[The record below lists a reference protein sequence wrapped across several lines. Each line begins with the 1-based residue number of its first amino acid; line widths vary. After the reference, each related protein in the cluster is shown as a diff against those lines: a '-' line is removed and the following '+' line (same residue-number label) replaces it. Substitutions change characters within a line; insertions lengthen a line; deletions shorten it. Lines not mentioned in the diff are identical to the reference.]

1 MNYLSVNF
9 ITMQLVIA
17 QQIFLARYF
26 LVQKMPIPAKN
37 YIDTI
42 FFYICMGAQG
52 DKEFM
57 ISVQLFSLV

>member
-9 ITMQLVIA
+9 VTMKLVKA
-17 QQIFLARYF
+17 QQIFLARYL

-42 FFYICMGAQG
+42 FFIFVWVHKG
-52 DKEFM
+52 
-57 ISVQLFSLV
+57 IRNL